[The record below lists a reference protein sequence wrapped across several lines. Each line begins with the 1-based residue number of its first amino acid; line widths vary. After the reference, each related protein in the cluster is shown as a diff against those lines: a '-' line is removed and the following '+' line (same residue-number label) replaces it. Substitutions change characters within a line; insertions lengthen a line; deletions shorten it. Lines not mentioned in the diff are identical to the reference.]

1 MARVVD
7 TDLAGVPRTGREGI
21 TMNPRIIKLGL
32 ESGMLNYVDH
42 ETPRHYFLCGHA
54 DEECLERFA
63 ELIVRE
69 CANLPFK
76 STGEVTTIG
85 EIAVSNMIL
94 KHFGVE

>member
-1 MARVVD
+1 MNERIKE
-7 TDLAGVPRTGREGI
+7 LAL
-21 TMNPRIIKLGL
+21 NAAL
-32 ESGMLNYVDH
+32 LNYIDN
-42 ETPRHYFLCGHA
+42 ETPRRYFINGHA
-54 DEECLERFA
+54 DLEEVKEFA

>member
-1 MARVVD
+1 M
-7 TDLAGVPRTGREGI
+7 PRTGLEGI
-21 TMNPRIIKLGL
+21 TMNERLQGL
-32 ESGMLNYVDH
+32 AREAGFFANPDV
-42 ETPRHYFLCGHA
+42 EKF
-54 DEECLERFA
+54 EKFA

-94 KHFGVE
+94 KHFGVEE